1 MSLINL
7 EEVSGT
13 IIIQNKTFSAK
24 DVLGAVIRESVP
36 VEIRDGTL
44 AIGIERIYPL
54 NVSNSRDHP
63 ISEMQEYAY
72 LVREIAQIKQEIV
85 QINKTMHL
93 SNRELER
100 SEMTEGR
107 SRNQF
112 LATNSRDLRNT
123 YINPPAS
130 QRSVPQVPFPE
141 VDNGEFFDL
150 FGEPEENNSSSG
162 FLGTQKKCEK
172 CGHILLRTAKFCNV
186 CGSPTSGLAISSNN
200 RGGREKSILR

>member
-13 IIIQNKTFSAK
+13 IIIQNRAFSAK

-36 VEIRDGTL
+36 VEIREGTL

-54 NVSNSRDHP
+54 NVANSRERP
-63 ISEMQEYAY
+63 ISEMQGYANI
-72 LVREIAQIKQEIV
+72 VREIAQMKQEIA

-93 SNRELER
+93 GNRELEQ
-100 SEMTEGR
+100 SDMAEKR

-112 LATNSRDLRNT
+112 LATNSRDPRNM
-123 YINPPAS
+123 YNNSPGG
-130 QRSVPQVPFPE
+130 QRIVPQVPYPE

-150 FGEPEENNSSSG
+150 FGEPEESNSSSG
-162 FLGTQKKCEK
+162 FLRTQKKCTR
-172 CGHILLRTAKFCNV
+172 CGHILLNTAKFCNV
-186 CGSPTSGLAISSNN
+186 CGSPTNELAISNNN
-200 RGGREKSILR
+200 RGGLEKSILR